1 MLKLPDISNV
11 CVCVQNCAACIVT
24 STHFRD
30 AAVSSFVVLHT
41 LMFLH
46 ALPLK
51 TSMFS
56 LKAVYG

>member
-11 CVCVQNCAACIVT
+11 CVCVQNCAACVVA

-51 TSMFS
+51 T
-56 LKAVYG
+56 